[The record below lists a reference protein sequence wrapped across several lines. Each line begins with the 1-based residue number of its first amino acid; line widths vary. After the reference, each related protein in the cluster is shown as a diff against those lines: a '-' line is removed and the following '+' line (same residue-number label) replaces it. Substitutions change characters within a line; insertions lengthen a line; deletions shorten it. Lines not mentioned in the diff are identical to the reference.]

1 MAPDVADDD
10 AMSDER
16 VTATRIV
23 VGTDGS
29 PRATKAVHWAAEEA
43 VRRHAVLE
51 VVDAWLPPYPIG
63 GHDLFTDYGPIE
75 RAAQAQVT
83 AVAERL
89 RKELPELSGVA
100 VSTPMEHAAAALVRI
115 ASGADLLVVG
125 ARGHGGFASL
135 LLGSVSEHCLTHA
148 PCSVAVVPE
157 TSSDNPVGCVV
168 VGVDGS
174 PSSERAL
181 EWAAHEAVLRRAR
194 LDVIHTRDVPA
205 LVIPTSLVGGADAAQ
220 QDSRAMLERVTRGL
234 KDQLGEVPEMELRPV
249 AGPTVPTLLEAA
261 GQADLLVVG
270 ARGLGAVRGWLLGS
284 VSRQCAQHAP
294 CPTVVVRH
302 PSTEAQP

>member
-1 MAPDVADDD
+1 MARP
-10 AMSDER
+10 
-16 VTATRIV
+16 TAT
-23 VGTDGS
+23 T
-29 PRATKAVHWAAEEA
+29 AVSWAAAEA
-43 VRRHAVLE
+43 VRHHAALE

-89 RKELPELSGVA
+89 RTELPELTSVT
-100 VSTPMEHAAAALVRI
+100 VSTPMEHAATALVRS

-125 ARGHGGFASL
+125 ARGHGGFAAL

-148 PCSVAVVPE
+148 SCSVAVVPE
-157 TSSDNPVGCVV
+157 TSPGNPAGRVV

-181 EWAAHEAVLRRAR
+181 EWAAHEAVLRRAH
-194 LDVIHTRDVPA
+194 LDVIHARDVPA
-205 LVIPTSLVGGADAAQ
+205 LVVPTSLVGRADAGEQA
-220 QDSRAMLERVTRGL
+220 SRAMLERVTGAL
-234 KDQLGEVPEMELRPV
+234 EDQTREVPEMELRSV

-261 GQADLLVVG
+261 GQAELLVVG
-270 ARGLGAVRGWLLGS
+270 ARGLGGVRGWLLGS
-284 VSRQCAQHAP
+284 VSRQSAQHAP